1 MDFVFSSFIFN
12 LVKLLLTSLCVFII
26 GWSRP
31 EEEKIHYLLSLIF
44 IGIGA
49 CLFMIVTLSLSPLL
63 VSQPQQ
69 IAGNI
74 MLGMIILGIIII
86 IKDKIS
92 SSSILSVA
100 SIWLSGATG
109 LAIGIGLFIEGISIT
124 LITFFVFKWFGRFA
138 HE

>member
-1 MDFVFSSFIFN
+1 MDSLFASFLLNAI
-12 LVKLLLTSLCVFII
+12 KILLTSLCVFII

-31 EEEKIHYLLSLIF
+31 EKEKIHYLLSLIF

-49 CLFMIVTLSLSPLL
+49 CLFMIVTINLSPLMI
-63 VSQPQQ
+63 SQPQQ
-69 IAGNI
+69 IAANI
-74 MLGMIILGIIII
+74 MLGMVILGIIII

-109 LAIGIGLFIEGISIT
+109 LAIGIGLFLEGIM
-124 LITFFVFKWFGRFA
+124 ITFITYFIFRWFGRFV

>member
-1 MDFVFSSFIFN
+1 MDSLFSSFLLNAI
-12 LVKLLLTSLCVFII
+12 KLLLTALSVFII

-31 EEEKIHYLLSLIF
+31 EKEKIHYLLSLVF

-49 CLFMIVTLSLSPLL
+49 CLFMIVTLSLTPLMI
-63 VSQPQQ
+63 SQPQK
-69 IAGNI
+69 IAANI

-86 IKDKIS
+86 VKDKIS

-109 LAIGIGLFIEGISIT
+109 LAIGIGLFLEGIM
-124 LITFFVFKWFGRFA
+124 ITFISYFIFRWFGRFVN
-138 HE
+138 E

>member
-1 MDFVFSSFIFN
+1 MDFLFSSFLLN
-12 LVKLLLTSLCVFII
+12 VVKLLLTSLCVFII

-31 EEEKIHYLLSLIF
+31 EKEKIHYLLSLIF

-49 CLFMIVTLSLSPLL
+49 CLFMIVTLSFSPLL

-74 MLGMIILGIIII
+74 MLGMIFLGIIII
-86 IKDKIS
+86 IRDKIS

-109 LAIGIGLFIEGISIT
+109 LAIGIGLVLEGII
-124 LITFFVFKWFGRFA
+124 ITFITFLIFKWFGRFV

>member
-1 MDFVFSSFIFN
+1 MDSLLSSFLLNGI
-12 LVKLLLTSLCVFII
+12 KLLLTALCVFII

-31 EEEKIHYLLSLIF
+31 EKEKIHYLLSLIF

-49 CLFMIVTLSLSPLL
+49 CLFMIVTLYLSPLMI
-63 VSQPQQ
+63 SQPQQ
-69 IAGNI
+69 IAANI

-109 LAIGIGLFIEGISIT
+109 LAIGIGLFLEGIM
-124 LITFFVFKWFGRFA
+124 ITFITYFIFRWFGRFVN
-138 HE
+138 E

>member
-1 MDFVFSSFIFN
+1 MDFLISSFLLN
-12 LVKLLLTSLCVFII
+12 VVKLLLTSLCVFII

-31 EEEKIHYLLSLIF
+31 EKGKIHYLLSLIF

-49 CLFMIVTLSLSPLL
+49 CLFMIVTLSFSPLL

-74 MLGMIILGIIII
+74 MLGMILLGIIII
-86 IKDKIS
+86 IRDKIS

-109 LAIGIGLFIEGISIT
+109 LAIGIGLVLEGIIIT
-124 LITFFVFKWFGRFA
+124 FITFFIFKWFGRFV

>member
-1 MDFVFSSFIFN
+1 MDFLISSFLLN
-12 LVKLLLTSLCVFII
+12 VVKLLLTSLCVFII

-31 EEEKIHYLLSLIF
+31 EKGKIHYLLSLIF

-49 CLFMIVTLSLSPLL
+49 CLFMIVTLSFSPLL

-74 MLGMIILGIIII
+74 MLGMILLGIIII
-86 IKDKIS
+86 IRDKIS

-109 LAIGIGLFIEGISIT
+109 LAIGIGLVLEGII
-124 LITFFVFKWFGRFA
+124 ITFIAFFIFKWFGRFV